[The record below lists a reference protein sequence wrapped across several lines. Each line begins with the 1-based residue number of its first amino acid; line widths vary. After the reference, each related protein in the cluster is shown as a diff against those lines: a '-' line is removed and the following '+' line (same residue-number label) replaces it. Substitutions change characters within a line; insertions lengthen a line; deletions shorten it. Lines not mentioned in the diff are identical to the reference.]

1 MNETEGKKTTI
12 RRYLIAYCGAASKTK
27 KKPFF
32 FICRQA
38 VSLLVGGAHILYYQ
52 HLGEVDY
59 MSYFII
65 FQLFLV
71 AGVEVFTRL

>member
-1 MNETEGKKTTI
+1 VQRE
-12 RRYLIAYCGAASKTK
+12 RRRKNR
-27 KKPFF
+27 FF
-32 FICRQA
+32 FIRRQA

-65 FQLFLV
+65 FQLLLV
-71 AGVEVFTRL
+71 AGVEVLTRL